1 MKPMEERIL
10 IVDDDITFAL
20 MLRTWLSKR
29 GFGVGTA
36 SSVAAARTALEAGG
50 FSLVLSDMRLPDED
64 GIALLQWMAGAGV
77 AAPVIVMTSY
87 AEIQNAVRCMKLGA
101 RDYVAKPVNPDELL
115 KKIREALD
123 VPAVPA
129 AKSASKPAPRAA
141 GSFSEQPLNYIEGR
155 SDAAR
160 QLYEHIR
167 LVAPTN
173 MSVLVNGASGTG
185 KEHVAQL
192 IHRESKRAGKP
203 FVAVDC
209 GAIPRDLAASEFFGH
224 VKGAFTGALA
234 DKTGAFEAADGGTL
248 FLDEVAELPMET
260 QALLL
265 RVLESGE
272 YMRVGSSDVRKTD
285 VRIVAATN
293 KNLENAIKE
302 GKFRE
307 DLYYRLCSVRIDVPP
322 LRRRGDDIWLLIRR
336 FSHDFSEKYRTPE
349 VEYSDEA
356 KKAMLSYRWP
366 GNVRQL
372 KNVAEQIALFEAGNR
387 LSVENVAKYL
397 PNQEGL
403 VSVDGAVH
411 DYMHEREYIFKM
423 LYKMQQDVVAL
434 QSALQER
441 RMPET
446 ATTTFQLNDEMELLK
461 RDSHKLTKL
470 NIGADDDTGKPK
482 KIIDLN
488 SHDTTAV
495 DKHDFEAPYAMEVE
509 AHIKTLDETE
519 RETIT
524 RALER
529 NNGKRKRTAEE
540 LNISERTLYRKIK
553 EYGLESR
560 NQHKK

>member
-1 MKPMEERIL
+1 
-10 IVDDDITFAL
+10 
-20 MLRTWLSKR
+20 
-29 GFGVGTA
+29 
-36 SSVAAARTALEAGG
+36 
-50 FSLVLSDMRLPDED
+50 
-64 GIALLQWMAGAGV
+64 MA
-77 AAPVIVMTSY
+77 
-87 AEIQNAVRCMKLGA
+87 
-101 RDYVAKPVNPDELL
+101 VN
-115 KKIREALD
+115 
-123 VPAVPA
+123 
-129 AKSASKPAPRAA
+129 
-141 GSFSEQPLNYIEGR
+141 
-155 SDAAR
+155 
-160 QLYEHIR
+160 
-167 LVAPTN
+167 
-173 MSVLVNGASGTG
+173 
-185 KEHVAQL
+185 
-192 IHRESKRAGKP
+192 
-203 FVAVDC
+203 C
-209 GAIPRDLAASEFFGH
+209 GAIPAGTINSELFGH
-224 VKGAFTGALA
+224 EKGSFTGAIS
-234 DKTGAFEAADGGTL
+234 DHKGYFEDCDGGTL

-461 RDSHKLTKL
+461 RDSHKLTKM